1 MVRKITV
8 DSSVIISSLLKN
20 ESRHK
25 EAFAIWENVLTGSSY
40 AIMPFSILVEVVAAI
55 RRRTGDEDLAIEIKK
70 ELINIPNISFV
81 ILDDKAAKKA
91 ADIAAKTGLRGMDA
105 LVVQVAKEF
114 DSDLISFDDEM
125 IKKAKVILKK
135 KRL

>member
-25 EAFAIWENVLTGSSY
+25 EAFAIWENVLTGNSY